1 MAIQKHNRSSERT
14 KDRLVRGIDPIPE
27 NWELASGYRALQSLA
42 RSRTTL
48 KRLLAEPAAAAP
60 SDFRSVLTA
69 VERARAYISG
79 GFPVKEIE
87 PLARM
92 WGKLQRKT
100 ARTAAARRLREA
112 RP

>member
-14 KDRLVRGIDPIPE
+14 TGRLVRGIDPIPE

-69 VERARAYISG
+69 VERARAYIRADFPSKRLSRWHACGESYSG
-79 GFPVKEIE
+79 RQ
-87 PLARM
+87 LA
-92 WGKLQRKT
+92 
-100 ARTAAARRLREA
+100 E
-112 RP
+112 